1 MIIYKV
7 TNVINGKVY
16 IGKTKNTLESR
27 KCEHIK
33 KSKNPKLYFHS
44 ALKKYGNDNFVWE
57 VIYECN
63 NNAELNAAEIKFIS
77 EYASNKCGYNL
88 TTGGDG
94 GYIFSPNVLS
104 HIGEQTKL
112 RNYKFGNPF
121 KGKTHSEETKKIISE
136 KMKEWNK
143 TNNSPFKGKTHSEE
157 TKKIISEKMKEWNKT
172 NNSPMVGKKHSEES
186 KTLMKNA
193 RVGWHKS
200 NINGFKGKK
209 HSEETKKQISE
220 NTKGRI
226 SPNKD
231 TKLSDTHKKNLS
243 KAQTEWLKNNEH
255 PNKGRTWKHKVKAR
269 HIEVICPNCG
279 KTGKGPNMTRYHFH
293 NCNKLNNLF
302 PSNNAT
308 VQ

>member
-16 IGKTKNTLESR
+16 IGKTKNTLEYR

-44 ALKKYGNDNFVWE
+44 ALKKYGNHNFVWE

-63 NNAELNAAEIKFIS
+63 NNAELNVAEIKFIS
-77 EYASNKCGYNL
+77 EYASNKYGYNL

-104 HIGEQTKL
+104 RIGEQTKL

-136 KMKEWNK
+136 KMKEWSK
-143 TNNSPFKGKTHSEE
+143 A
-157 TKKIISEKMKEWNKT
+157 

-186 KTLMKNA
+186 KKLMKNA

-243 KAQTEWLKNNEH
+243 KAQTEWLKSNEH

-302 PSNNAT
+302 PSNNVT

>member
-112 RNYKFGNPF
+112 RNYKFGN
-121 KGKTHSEETKKIISE
+121 
-136 KMKEWNK
+136 
-143 TNNSPFKGKTHSEE
+143 PFKGKTHSEE